1 LHATKKFKGVEE
13 MTSRMNKLYAYL
25 DNNDLDA
32 MLITSPKHVYY
43 LTGFATDPHERFL
56 GLLLA
61 QGEEALLLL
70 PALDYEAAQAASAVR
85 NIHTH
90 SDTDN
95 AFEILSKLMPGG
107 IRNLGVEKE
116 DLSVHRFEAI
126 SAAVGATTYIDIGSP
141 LREMRAIKTPDE
153 VTRMKRAALI
163 VEDVLRL
170 GVSKVKPGVTEIE
183 LVAELEYQMKK
194 LGAQGPS
201 FETMVLSGAK
211 SALPHGT
218 PDNRKVGEG
227 ELLLFDLGVYA
238 DGYAS
243 DITRTFAV
251 GDISDEIKGIYG
263 AVLDA
268 NLKAIEA
275 IRPGVTFG
283 SLDRAARESIERA
296 GYDPYFNHRLG
307 HGLGM
312 DIHEYP
318 SIHGR
323 NEDLLLAG
331 MVFTVEPGIYVPS
344 VGGVRIE
351 DDVLV
356 TQDGVEVLTSFPKQ
370 LTVIG

>member
-1 LHATKKFKGVEE
+1 
-13 MTSRMNKLYAYL
+13 MTSSRINKLQTYMNT
-25 DNNDLDA
+25 NNLDA
-32 MLITSPKHVYY
+32 MLITSPRHVYY
-43 LTGFATDPHERFL
+43 LTGFATNPHERFL
-56 GLLLA
+56 GLLLPKGA
-61 QGEEALLLL
+61 EPILLV
-70 PALDYEAAQAASAVR
+70 PALDYEAAHAASSVT

-95 AFEILSKLMPGG
+95 AYEILGKLMPSG
-107 IRNLGVEKE
+107 IRHLGVEKE
-116 DLSVHRFEAI
+116 DLSVLRFEAI
-126 SAAVGATTYIDIGSP
+126 SEAVGVTSFSDIGLP

-153 VTRMKRAALI
+153 VARMKHAIRI
-163 VEDVLRL
+163 VEDVLSA
-170 GVSKVKPGVTEIE
+170 GVAKVKPGVTEIE
-183 LVAELEYQMKK
+183 LVAELEFQMKR

-201 FETMVLSGAK
+201 FDTMVLAGMK

-218 PDNRKVGEG
+218 PDNTKVAEG

-251 GDISDEIKGIYG
+251 GEISDELKNIYG
-263 AVLDA
+263 AVLNA
-268 NLKAIEA
+268 NRLAIEA
-275 IRPGVTFG
+275 TRPGVTFG
-283 SLDRAARESIERA
+283 SLDRLARESIEA
-296 GYDPYFNHRLG
+296 SGYGPYFNHRLG

-323 NEDLLLAG
+323 NEDLLRAG
-331 MVFTVEPGIYVPS
+331 MVFTIEPGIYVPA

-356 TQDGVEVLTSFPKQ
+356 MPDGVEVLTSYPKQ
-370 LTVIG
+370 LTVIGS

>member
-1 LHATKKFKGVEE
+1 
-13 MTSRMNKLYAYL
+13 MNSRMRKLFAYM

-43 LTGFATDPHERFL
+43 LTGFATEPHERFL
-56 GLLLA
+56 GLLLPRGA
-61 QGEEALLLL
+61 EALLLV
-70 PALDYEAAQAASAVR
+70 PALDFEAAQAASTVT

-95 AFEILSKLMPGG
+95 AYEILSKLVPAGV
-107 IRNLGVEKE
+107 RKLGVEKD
-116 DLSVHRFEAI
+116 DLTVHRFEAI
-126 SAAVGATTYIDIGSP
+126 STAVGAQAYADIGLP

-153 VTRMKRAALI
+153 VARMKHAVRI
-163 VEDVLRL
+163 VEDVLRA

-201 FETMVLSGAK
+201 FDTMVLTGVK
-211 SALPHGT
+211 SALPHGH
-218 PDNRKVGEG
+218 PDNSVVREG

-251 GDISDEIKGIYG
+251 GEISDETKRIYG
-263 AVLDA
+263 AVLEG

-283 SLDRAARESIERA
+283 SLDRAARESIESA
-296 GYDPYFNHRLG
+296 GYGPYFNHRLG

-331 MVFTVEPGIYVPS
+331 MVFTVEPGIYVPG

-356 TQDGVEVLTSFPKQ
+356 TPDGVEVLTSYPKR
-370 LTVIG
+370 LTVIGS